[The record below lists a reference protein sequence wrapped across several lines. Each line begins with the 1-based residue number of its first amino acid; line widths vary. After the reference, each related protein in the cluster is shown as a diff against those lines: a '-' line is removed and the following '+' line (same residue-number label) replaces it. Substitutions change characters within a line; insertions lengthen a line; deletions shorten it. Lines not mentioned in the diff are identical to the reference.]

1 MIDNNTLLR
10 EGLEAFSN
18 FIIINADGEVVYLNR
33 VYARLL
39 GIDQKDAIGKRVD
52 KIIPNTRLLNIIN
65 TGIPEIGA
73 VMNLFDH
80 EHNKNITLI
89 CNRYPIMYEDKII
102 GAVAMTTLNNMSE
115 VKALEKEITKI
126 KEENRKIKKQLEH
139 YQQTSNPLSRV
150 IGISSEI
157 KKSKDLIEE
166 YAKSN
171 FPILITGETGVG
183 KEVFADAIQYLSN
196 RSLNNYIKINCASIP
211 KDLLEAELFGYEEG
225 AFSGARKGG
234 KIGKFELANNGTI
247 LLDEIGEMP
256 LSLQAKLLR
265 VLQEKE
271 IERVGGLET
280 IKLNIRIICCTNSDL
295 EYLVKEKKFRED
307 LYYRINVVEL
317 DIPPLREHIKDI
329 PILCKYFINKFNE
342 EEYFEIKEISPQV
355 LEIFK
360 KYDWPGNVRELKHVI
375 ERAAFLCK
383 GDSIELKDC
392 QFFLDKINT
401 SKNSVKN
408 KSSLKNIKNDS
419 EKNAIIEAL
428 KKSKNNKT
436 KAAALLNIN
445 RSLLYFKMKKYDIE
459 Q

>member
-18 FIIINADGEVVYLNR
+18 FIIINAAGEVIYLNR
-33 VYARLL
+33 IYARLL
-39 GIDQKDAIGKRVD
+39 GIKQENAIGKRVD
-52 KIIPNTRLLNIIN
+52 KIIPNTRLLNVIN

-73 VMNLFDH
+73 VMNFFDH

-89 CNRYPIMYEDKII
+89 CNRYPIIYEEKII

-139 YQQTSNPLSRV
+139 YQQTSNPLSRI
-150 IGISSEI
+150 IGISPEI
-157 KKSKDLIEE
+157 KKSKNLIEE

-256 LSLQAKLLR
+256 LSL
-265 VLQEKE
+265 
-271 IERVGGLET
+271 
-280 IKLNIRIICCTNSDL
+280 
-295 EYLVKEKKFRED
+295 
-307 LYYRINVVEL
+307 
-317 DIPPLREHIKDI
+317 
-329 PILCKYFINKFNE
+329 
-342 EEYFEIKEISPQV
+342 
-355 LEIFK
+355 
-360 KYDWPGNVRELKHVI
+360 
-375 ERAAFLCK
+375 
-383 GDSIELKDC
+383 
-392 QFFLDKINT
+392 
-401 SKNSVKN
+401 
-408 KSSLKNIKNDS
+408 
-419 EKNAIIEAL
+419 
-428 KKSKNNKT
+428 
-436 KAAALLNIN
+436 
-445 RSLLYFKMKKYDIE
+445 
-459 Q
+459 

>member
-1 MIDNNTLLR
+1 MVDNNTLLK
-10 EGLEAFSN
+10 EGMEAFPN
-18 FIIINADGEVVYLNR
+18 FIIVNAAGKITYINR
-33 VYARLL
+33 IYARLL
-39 GIDQKDAIGKRVD
+39 GIDQKYAIGKKVD
-52 KIIPNTRLLNIIN
+52 KLIPNTRMLNVIK

-73 VMNLFDH
+73 VMNFFDH
-80 EHNKNITLI
+80 EHNENVTLI
-89 CNRYPIMYEDKII
+89 CNRYPIIYEEKII

-139 YQQTSNPLSRV
+139 YQQTLNPLSKI

-157 KKSKDLIEE
+157 KKLKNSIEE

-196 RSLNNYIKINCASIP
+196 RNLNNYIKINCASIP

-225 AFSGARKGG
+225 AFSGAKKGG

-280 IKLNIRIICCTNSDL
+280 IKLNIRIICCTNCNL
-295 EYLVKEKKFRED
+295 ENMVKEKKFRED

-317 DIPPLREHIKDI
+317 NIPPLRYHTKDI
-329 PILCKYFINKFNE
+329 PVLCKYFINKFNE
-342 EEYFEIKEISPQV
+342 EEYFEIKEISSQV

-360 KYDWPGNVRELKHVI
+360 TYNWPGNIRELKHTV

-383 GDSIELKDC
+383 EDKIKLKDC
-392 QFFLDKINT
+392 QFFLDKKNNFEKTNIN
-401 SKNSVKN
+401 NN
-408 KSSLKNIKNDS
+408 SLKNIKDDS
-419 EKNAIIEAL
+419 EKTAIIKAL
-428 KKSKNNKT
+428 ESSKNNKT

-445 RSLLYFKMKKYDIE
+445 RSLLYSKLKKFGIDY
-459 Q
+459 

>member
-1 MIDNNTLLR
+1 MIDNNILLK
-10 EGLEAFSN
+10 ESLEAFSN
-18 FIIINADGEVVYLNR
+18 FIVVNAIGEVTYINR

-39 GIDQKDAIGKRVD
+39 GINQKDAIGKRVD
-52 KIIPNTRLLNIIN
+52 KIIPNTRMLNVLK
-65 TGIPEIGA
+65 TGVPEIGA
-73 VMNLFDH
+73 VMNFFDH
-80 EHNKNITLI
+80 EHNKDVTLI
-89 CNRYPIMYEDKII
+89 CNRYPVIYENKVI

-126 KEENRKIKKQLEH
+126 KEENRKIKKKLEH
-139 YQQTSNPLSRV
+139 YQQTSNPLSKI

-157 KKSKDLIEE
+157 KTLKNSIEE

-225 AFSGARKGG
+225 AFSGAKKGG

-280 IKLNIRIICCTNSDL
+280 IKLNIRVICCTNCNL
-295 EYLVKEKKFRED
+295 ENMVKEKKFRED

-317 DIPPLREHIKDI
+317 NVPPLRHHTNDI

-342 EEYFEIKEISPQV
+342 EEYFEIKEISSQV

-360 KYDWPGNVRELKHVI
+360 NYSWPGNVRELKHTI

-383 GDSIELKDC
+383 GDKIELKNC
-392 QFFLDKINT
+392 QFFLDKKNNFENNSIIN
-401 SKNSVKN
+401 N
-408 KSSLKNIKNDS
+408 SLKNIKDDS
-419 EKNAIIEAL
+419 EKNAIITAL
-428 KKSKNNKT
+428 EKSKNNKT

-445 RSLLYFKMKKYDIE
+445 RSLLYSKLKKFDIDY
-459 Q
+459 

>member
-1 MIDNNTLLR
+1 M
-10 EGLEAFSN
+10 
-18 FIIINADGEVVYLNR
+18 
-33 VYARLL
+33 
-39 GIDQKDAIGKRVD
+39 KR
-52 KIIPNTRLLNIIN
+52 
-65 TGIPEIGA
+65 
-73 VMNLFDH
+73 
-80 EHNKNITLI
+80 
-89 CNRYPIMYEDKII
+89 
-102 GAVAMTTLNNMSE
+102 
-115 VKALEKEITKI
+115 
-126 KEENRKIKKQLEH
+126 
-139 YQQTSNPLSRV
+139 
-150 IGISSEI
+150 
-157 KKSKDLIEE
+157 
-166 YAKSN
+166 
-171 FPILITGETGVG
+171 
-183 KEVFADAIQYLSN
+183 
-196 RSLNNYIKINCASIP
+196 
-211 KDLLEAELFGYEEG
+211 G

-295 EYLVKEKKFRED
+295 ENLVKEKKFRED

-317 DIPPLREHIKDI
+317 NIPPLREHIKDI

-342 EEYFEIKEISPQV
+342 EEYFEIKKISPQV

-392 QFFLDKINT
+392 QFFLDKINN
-401 SKNSVKN
+401 SKNIMKN
-408 KSSLKNIKNDS
+408 KDSLRNIKNDS
-419 EKNAIIEAL
+419 EKNAIIAAL
-428 KKSKNNKT
+428 EKSKNNKT
-436 KAAALLNIN
+436 KAALLLNIN